1 MFIIELFK
9 SRWGTL
15 LLAGSLGLIVA
26 YEWKNA
32 RNLSA
37 LAAPA
42 QAASPKAEPLVLAE
56 GRIAAYPGQLVT
68 VSAEIAGRLL
78 QVNASERD
86 AVKAGQLLAEIDV
99 VEQRAALTEA
109 HARVREVDAELGYQE
124 NELVRAER
132 LFSAR
137 ALPEAARDRTRLDR
151 DAARARRAS
160 LRASAARLSTVLAKA
175 SPTSPIDG
183 VVLERHVEAGEMV
196 APGTPLYSIANLRKL
211 RVEAEIGEF
220 DTPHVRLGT
229 KAKIRAEGHDGRI
242 FEAIVEEI
250 PDQVVG
256 RALKPLD
263 PARPVDTR
271 VLLVKLSLADATG
284 LKLGQ
289 RVEVEIPRQ
298 APPPAR

>member
-1 MFIIELFK
+1 MFIVELFK

-32 RNLSA
+32 RQLSA

-42 QAASPKAEPLVLAE
+42 QAASAKAQPLVLAE
-56 GRIAAYPGQLVT
+56 GRVAAYPGHRVT

-78 QVNASERD
+78 QVKANERD

-99 VEQRAALTEA
+99 AEQRAALTEA
-109 HARVREVDAELGYQE
+109 QARVREVDAELGYQE
-124 NELVRAER
+124 TELVRAER
-132 LFSAR
+132 LLSAR

-151 DAARARRAS
+151 DAAKARRAS
-160 LRASAARLSTVLAKA
+160 FRASATRLSTVLAKA
-175 SPTSPIDG
+175 SASSPIDG
-183 VVLERHVEAGEMV
+183 VVLERHAEAGEMV
-196 APGTPLYSIANLRKL
+196 GPGTPLYSIADLRKL

-242 FEAIVEEI
+242 FEATVEEI

-263 PARPVDTR
+263 PARPIDTR
-271 VLLVKLSLADATG
+271 VLLVKLSLADASG

-298 APPPAR
+298 PAAPSR